1 MTGTASLTV
10 RLAENRIWGAHVFLE
25 ATGDP
30 EAIRDA
36 YAREAPGWPRRHF
49 ALVEPTPEAL
59 DPWYRLGFA
68 QMHAYGERES
78 GAERSEAPGIAIRRG
93 GPADLEAALRI
104 DRVIHELQEESPSFA
119 SLPLDE
125 AATQAGWEETLAA
138 DDVSYFVA
146 ERGGEP
152 VGHVTLYPENAA
164 TLKPRFDRGA
174 TRGAGTRDRAG
185 AGEPRACIR
194 AGVRLRHRGDE
205 LAGDESRRIA
215 LLARDR
221 LPGHEAALGPRASS
235 VA

>member
-10 RLAENRIWGAHVFLE
+10 RHAENRIWGPHVFLE

-36 YAREAPGWPRRHF
+36 YAREAPGWPSRHF

-78 GAERSEAPGIAIRRG
+78 GAERSQASGIAIRRG

-104 DRVIHELQEESPSFA
+104 DRVIHDLQEASPSFA
-119 SLPLDE
+119 TPPLDD
-125 AATQAGWEETLAA
+125 AARRADWEETLAA
-138 DDVSYFVA
+138 EDVSYFVA

-152 VGHVTLYPENAA
+152 IGHVTLYPETAPTLQLASTAVLPAA
-164 TLKPRFDRGA
+164 QGTGVGRTLRSHALAFARESGYATVATNWRVKNLVASRFWPALGFRI
-174 TRGAGTRDRAG
+174 T
-185 AGEPRACIR
+185 
-194 AGVRLRHRGDE
+194 RLRLTRE
-205 LAGDESRRIA
+205 L
-215 LLARDR
+215 
-221 LPGHEAALGPRASS
+221 PQ
-235 VA
+235 

>member
-10 RLAENRIWGAHVFLE
+10 RLAENRIWGPHVFLE

-49 ALVEPTPEAL
+49 ALVEPTPNAL

-104 DRVIHELQEESPSFA
+104 DRVIHELQEASPSFA
-119 SLPLDE
+119 SLPLDD
-125 AATQAGWEETLAA
+125 AATQADWEETLAA

-164 TLKPRFDRGA
+164 TLNLVSTAVLPEAQGHGIGRALASHALAFARESGYATVATNWRVTNLVASRFWPAIGFRV
-174 TRGAGTRDRAG
+174 T
-185 AGEPRACIR
+185 
-194 AGVRLRHRGDE
+194 RLR
-205 LAGDESRRIA
+205 
-215 LLARDR
+215 LARE
-221 LPGHEAALGPRASS
+221 LPR
-235 VA
+235 

>member
-146 ERGGEP
+146 ERDGEP

-164 TLKPRFDRGA
+164 TLNLASTAVLPEAQGHGIGRALASHALAFARESGYATVVTNWRVTNLVASRFWPAIGFRV
-174 TRGAGTRDRAG
+174 T
-185 AGEPRACIR
+185 
-194 AGVRLRHRGDE
+194 RLR
-205 LAGDESRRIA
+205 
-215 LLARDR
+215 LARE
-221 LPGHEAALGPRASS
+221 LPR
-235 VA
+235 